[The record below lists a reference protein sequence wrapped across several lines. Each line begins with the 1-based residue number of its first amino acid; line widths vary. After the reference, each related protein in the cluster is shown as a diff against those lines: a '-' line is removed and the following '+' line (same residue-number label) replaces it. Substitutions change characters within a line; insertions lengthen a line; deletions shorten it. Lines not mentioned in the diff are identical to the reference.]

1 MNLRQRALLAFLF
14 LIAFAAFLL
23 FLFPFAL
30 TFLEQATRS
39 LRYLWWLILLLALGL
54 WLLWSG
60 SRKP

>member
-1 MNLRQRALLAFLF
+1 MNPRQRALLGFLF

-23 FLFPFAL
+23 FLFPVAL
-30 TFLEQATRS
+30 AFLEKATRS

-54 WLLWSG
+54 WLLWGG

>member
-1 MNLRQRALLAFLF
+1 MNPRQRALLALLF

-23 FLFPFAL
+23 FLFPVAL
-30 TFLEQATRS
+30 AFLEQATRN
-39 LRYLWWLILLLALGL
+39 LRYLWWLILLLGLGI

>member
-1 MNLRQRALLAFLF
+1 MNPRQRALLAFLF
-14 LIAFAAFLL
+14 LIAFAAFLF
-23 FLFPFAL
+23 FLFPVAL
-30 TFLEQATRS
+30 DFLGKATRS

>member
-1 MNLRQRALLAFLF
+1 MNPRQRALLAFLF

-30 TFLEQATRS
+30 AFLEKATRS
-39 LRYLWWLILLLALGL
+39 LRYLWWIILLLALGL

>member
-1 MNLRQRALLAFLF
+1 MNPRQRALLAFLF

>member
-1 MNLRQRALLAFLF
+1 MNPRQRALFALLF
-14 LIAFAAFLL
+14 LIAVAAFLF

-30 TFLEQATRS
+30 DFLKQATRN